1 MSLPHVQ
8 IRIDDLELRT
18 CDKHL
23 MKSESAEA
31 VEICRYT
38 TEGYTYTI
46 AFWKRPDE
54 VTVLDRVSDVDP
66 KVFFKL
72 LQLGFDIWKWMEE
85 EE

>member
-1 MSLPHVQ
+1 MKLPRVQ
-8 IRIDDLELRT
+8 IRMGDLELRT

-23 MKSESAEA
+23 IKSEPAEA

-38 TEGYTYTI
+38 LEGRTYTV

-54 VTVLDRVSDVDP
+54 VIVLDRISGVNK